1 MLVGLVTG
9 FTTGV
14 VVLVPVVV
22 VPVVLVVGVVGL
34 TVETAGF
41 VVVVVG
47 LVVLVKGLVE
57 VDVGLVVEVTGL
69 VPVVALPAI
78 TELGFAVVVVLLA
91 GALSV
96 DVTGLAAEGLVL
108 LVKVVGALF
117 VAAGFTLGAEL
128 TTEVVGLELVG
139 VLLVVD
145 VMVRGVGAPSETI
158 LGAAKSSP
166 RVTLVRFPRLGRSAN
181 SRAFGNLL
189 TALRFCRI
197 AMV

>member
-1 MLVGLVTG
+1 VLVGFVTG

-57 VDVGLVVEVTGL
+57 VDVGLVVEVIGL

-78 TELGFAVVVVLLA
+78 TELGFAVVFKVEVAGFVAAGFVV
-91 GALSV
+91 
-96 DVTGLAAEGLVL
+96 

-139 VLLVVD
+139 ALLVVD

-158 LGAAKSSP
+158 LGDAKSSP
-166 RVTLVRFPRLGRSAN
+166 RVTLVKFPRLDRSAN
-181 SRAFGNLL
+181 SRALGNLL